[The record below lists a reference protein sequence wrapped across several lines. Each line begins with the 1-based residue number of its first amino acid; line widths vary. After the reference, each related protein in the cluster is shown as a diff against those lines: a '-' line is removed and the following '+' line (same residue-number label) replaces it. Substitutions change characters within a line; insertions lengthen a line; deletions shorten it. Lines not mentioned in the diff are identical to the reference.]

1 MVSRRA
7 RHRAGVDLSLDSLID
22 VFMNVL
28 GVLMITAMVV
38 ALSARGP
45 GQSTAK
51 EETAKE
57 ETAKPEPEPPRVA
70 KPEPIRLQLPQLQQS
85 FTQPLYVLLTA
96 EGLRPVDSSD
106 LSQLQR
112 YFVLEEMGSSLRM
125 EPRLG
130 QVMGRDAFQQWL
142 RGFDPSQR
150 HVTALISPDGVRF
163 YRDLRAVTAA
173 AGFRSGWLDHQT
185 NMIVLGSGGRSG
197 SDVQ

>member
-1 MVSRRA
+1 MVSRRP
-7 RHRAGVDLSLDSLID
+7 RRRAAVELSLDCLID

-28 GVLMITAMVV
+28 GVLMITAMVI

-57 ETAKPEPEPPRVA
+57 ETPKPEPAPPPVVKSA
-70 KPEPIRLQLPQLQQS
+70 PIRLLLPQLEES

-96 EGLRPVDSSD
+96 EGLRPVNGSD
-106 LSQLQR
+106 LSELER
-112 YFVLEEMGSSLRM
+112 YFLLEEMGTSLRM
-125 EPRLG
+125 EPRPG

-142 RGFDPSQR
+142 RGFDPSNR
-150 HVTALISPDGVRF
+150 HVTALIRPDGVRF
-163 YRDLRAVTAA
+163 YRDLREITAA

-185 NMIVLGSGGRSG
+185 NTVVLGSGGRSG